1 VTVGVKA
8 ESSDETTKD
17 TRWKMNEIWIL
28 LWALAGIV
36 LPSAGAGM
44 LAGVGMTVGLALI
57 LAPRSLEEAW
67 LTLRDGGGRFSVW
80 LSRTLAPR
88 VYGEENK

>member
-1 VTVGVKA
+1 
-8 ESSDETTKD
+8 
-17 TRWKMNEIWIL
+17 MNEIWIL
-28 LWALAGIV
+28 LWALAGVV
-36 LPSAGAGM
+36 LLIASAGM

-67 LTLRDGGGRFSVW
+67 LTLRDGGGRCSIW

-88 VYGEENK
+88 VHGRGNK